1 MGIIADSSLQTLWG
15 TETQEQWYVHLQF
28 VLGGTYSKASTPN
41 GYDNG
46 IIWATWKS
54 RWYSMK
60 KTTMKII
67 PFNRLTIGQGQQHQL
82 GGAKQVSP
90 EHHVEIEYDESGL
103 PWESLFISINSQHF
117 GNFPESF
124 FSFSLTIFI
133 NFVSY

>member
-1 MGIIADSSLQTLWG
+1 MVILNGTSVQTLWG
-15 TETQEQWYVHLQF
+15 KEIQEQWYVQF

-67 PFNRLTIGQGQQHQL
+67 PFNRLSVGEGQQHHL
-82 GGAKQVSP
+82 GGSKQVRP
-90 EHHVEIEYDESGL
+90 EHHVEIETE
-103 PWESLFISINSQHF
+103 
-117 GNFPESF
+117 
-124 FSFSLTIFI
+124 
-133 NFVSY
+133 

>member
-1 MGIIADSSLQTLWG
+1 MIGSSLQTLQG
-15 TETQEQWYVHLQF
+15 KEIQEQWHAHLQF

-67 PFNRLTIGQGQQHQL
+67 PFNRLASEGQQQL
-82 GGAKQVSP
+82 QGGAKQVRP
-90 EHHVEIEYDESGL
+90 EHLVEIEDR
-103 PWESLFISINSQHF
+103 
-117 GNFPESF
+117 
-124 FSFSLTIFI
+124 
-133 NFVSY
+133 